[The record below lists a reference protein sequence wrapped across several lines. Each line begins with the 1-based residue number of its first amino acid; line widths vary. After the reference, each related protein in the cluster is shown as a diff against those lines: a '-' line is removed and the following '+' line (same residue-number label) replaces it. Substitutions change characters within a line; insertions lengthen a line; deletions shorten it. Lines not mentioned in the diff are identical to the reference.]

1 MKNKETESI
10 YLIQRANEKIEVY
23 ATKKMA
29 FKRAEV
35 GSLISVA
42 TRFGE
47 MYKFPDFVWYKK
59 SETEFEV
66 KRK

>member
-1 MKNKETESI
+1 MKNKETESV
-10 YLIQRANEKIEVY
+10 YLVWSKDCNSIY
-23 ATKKMA
+23 ATKKTA

-35 GSLISVA
+35 GSFISVA
-42 TRFGE
+42 IRFGE
-47 MYKFPDFVWYKK
+47 MYKFSDFVWYKK